1 MNQEVV
7 CRFST
12 PRRVSRA
19 RRCGAFSLVE
29 LLTVMFIISALIAI
43 LVPSLN
49 AARNAAKKTS
59 TVATLNALKGGL
71 DMFRNDNERQF
82 ARTNGYPPS
91 FAHPRMRDPGGT
103 DLFDPYKGEY
113 PFLPGNPVV
122 AGAHWLPAMLMG
134 HDQGGYIKGKTVTKK
149 KNLRYEP
156 WKWYTPDPLA
166 DGTPIERADFYADP
180 GGLKTVKTENL
191 PGRPNMKLFSDG
203 PWDSVR
209 QLPVIVDAFGQP
221 ILYYVA
227 NANGRPTNM
236 VADERNKENKYTGGP
251 QEQGPPFYFH
261 DDNHQFTG
269 DEDELGWDF
278 DGPHKI
284 ARAGDQYTAA
294 QLTDVSDAQAQES
307 FARFII
313 DRTLYRTML
322 SEPGA
327 EGGRPGGDVSENTA
341 LRPVNAD
348 SYLLISAGV
357 DGRYGTNDDIT
368 NFPLAVE

>member
-1 MNQEVV
+1 MNHQVV
-7 CRFST
+7 CRFSP
-12 PRRVSRA
+12 PRMVSRD
-19 RRCGAFSLVE
+19 RRCRAFSLVE

-49 AARNAAKKTS
+49 AARNSAKKTS
-59 TVATLNALKGGL
+59 TIATLNALKGGL
-71 DMFRNDNERQF
+71 DLFRNDNERQF

-91 FAHPRMRDPGGT
+91 FAHPRILKDGV
-103 DLFDPYKGEY
+103 DIFDPSIGEY
-113 PFLPGNPVV
+113 PFVEENPVV
-122 AGAHWLPAMLMG
+122 SGAHWLPAMLMG
-134 HDQGGYIKGKTVTKK
+134 HDQGGYINGKTVTRKN
-149 KNLRYEP
+149 NLRYEP
-156 WKWYTPDPLA
+156 WKWYTPDPLG
-166 DGTPIERADFYADP
+166 DDTLLERTGFYADP
-180 GGLKTVKTENL
+180 GGLKTVQTEDL
-191 PGRPNMKLFSDG
+191 PGRPNLTLFDNG
-203 PWDSVR
+203 PWNIVKR
-209 QLPVIVDAFGQP
+209 LPVIVDSFGQP

-236 VADERNKENKYTGGP
+236 VADERNRENKYTGGP

-269 DEDELGWDF
+269 DEDELGWNF
-278 DGPHKI
+278 DGPHAI
-284 ARAGDQYTAA
+284 ARAGDKVTAD
-294 QLTDVSDAQAQES
+294 QLVDPSNAEAQES

-313 DRTLYRTML
+313 DRALYRTML
-322 SEPGA
+322 KKATEENEPPSA
-327 EGGRPGGDVSENTA
+327 KAT